1 MVSIIVAMSENRVIG
16 RDGTLP
22 WHLSADLKRFKKLTM
37 GHTIVM
43 GRKTY
48 ESIGRP
54 LPGRVSIVLSR
65 DPNYLVAGVDVVTN
79 FEQALAKTRD
89 EEVFVIGG
97 AQLYEIGL
105 PLAERLY
112 LTEVGTT
119 IDGDVFFPMC
129 DWRQWELVESLP
141 SEIDEKSGLPYC
153 FKTYDRTKMSA
164 GGDEPSQ

>member
-1 MVSIIVAMSENRVIG
+1 MLSIIVAMSENRVIG
-16 RDGTLP
+16 RAGTLP

-37 GHTIVM
+37 GHAIVM

-54 LPGRVSIVLSR
+54 LPGRASIVLSR
-65 DPNYLVAGVDVVTN
+65 DPEYVIAGTDVVEN
-79 FEQALAKTRD
+79 LEQALAKTKE

-97 AQLYEIGL
+97 AQLYEIAL

-119 IDGDVFFPMC
+119 IDGDVFFPTC
-129 DWRQWELVESLP
+129 DWSQWELVESLP
-141 SEIDEKSGLPYC
+141 LQIDEKSGLPYC
-153 FKTYDRTKMSA
+153 FKTYHRTKIAA
-164 GGDEPSQ
+164 GRGVPPQ